1 MSLIDKAIK
10 QALEKKG
17 LIPKYN
23 TVNITR
29 QPNTRFAHTRRNKS
43 SKFSKNKKQEF

>member
-23 TVNITR
+23 TLNVTR
-29 QPNTRFAHTRRNKS
+29 QPNTRFAHTRRKKS
-43 SKFSKNKKQEF
+43 SKSSKYKKEEF